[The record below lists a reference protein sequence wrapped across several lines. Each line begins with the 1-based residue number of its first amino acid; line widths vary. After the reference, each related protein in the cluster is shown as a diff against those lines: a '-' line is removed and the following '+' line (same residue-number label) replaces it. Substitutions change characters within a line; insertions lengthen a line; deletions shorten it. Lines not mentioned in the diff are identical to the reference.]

1 MLISFSEF
9 TNNNNNRNN
18 NSNNNNNNIITCCVC
33 VFIYIICIYHELPV
47 SKYLHLA
54 FQHLPRAARPPEP
67 VKALEMPPEDR
78 GGDSAPPS
86 FRPDGTTGTTA
97 GNETTSMHLG

>member
-1 MLISFSEF
+1 
-9 TNNNNNRNN
+9 
-18 NSNNNNNNIITCCVC
+18 VC
-33 VFIYIICIYHELPV
+33 AFIYIICIYHELPV

-86 FRPDGTTGTTA
+86 FRPDGTAGTTA